1 MSSAVQPGDP
11 TTTVAGGADGF
22 QPSPRLHNDD
32 LAPTTERN
40 WGTYSLFAMW
50 MSDVHSIGGYAFAAG
65 LFFLGLVGWQVFV
78 ALVIGITAVFFL
90 MNLTGFAGQQT
101 GVPFPVIAR
110 ISFGVYGA
118 NLAALIRAIIAIA
131 WYGIQTWLASQAVVV
146 LLISAW
152 PGLEEY
158 TTGGFA
164 GLSPLG
170 WIAFLA
176 LWFLQLL
183 VIRRGMETVRRFQD
197 WAGPAIWVVM
207 FVLAAWIVVEAGSDF
222 SLDLTTRTLEP
233 GAAVH
238 AFFAAIALTITY
250 FSTLLLNFCDFS
262 RFAPDRRTV
271 VLGNFW
277 GLPVNFLGFAL
288 VTVAVTAGSIAVF
301 GEAITDPVEIVAR
314 IDNVWVTVI
323 GAVTFVIAT
332 IGINVVANFVSA
344 SYDLANV
351 APRFIDFRRG
361 GLISAVVAAM
371 ITPWHL
377 YDSPIAIQYFLGGL
391 GALLGPLFGVI
402 FVDYFLVR
410 RQRIAVDELYLDDPR
425 SRYYYRRGWN
435 PKALLAG
442 TPAAA
447 VALVIALYKPL
458 VDWAPFS
465 WFVGVAL
472 AGILYYVITDRDLRQ
487 QELADPATDPT
498 TGPPGDRATGSA
510 PGSRA

>member
-1 MSSAVQPGDP
+1 MTETNTDEGQMSAAVEPG
-11 TTTVAGGADGF
+11 VHGLSVE
-22 QPSPRLHNDD
+22 PSPRLYNED
-32 LAPTTERN
+32 LAPATERG

-65 LFFLGLVGWQVFV
+65 LFFTGLVGWQVFL

-118 NLAALIRAIIAIA
+118 NLAALIRAVIAIA

-146 LLISAW
+146 LTIAAW
-152 PGLEEY
+152 PEASKW
-158 TTGGFA
+158 TDGGFV

-170 WIAFLA
+170 WVAFA
-176 LWFLQLL
+176 VLWALQLL

-197 WAGPAIWVVM
+197 WAGHAIWVVM

-222 SLDLTTRTLEP
+222 SLTLSTDQKSG

-238 AFFAAIALTITY
+238 AFLVAVALTVTY

-262 RFAPDRRTV
+262 RFAPDRATV
-271 VLGNFW
+271 VRGNFW
-277 GLPVNFLGFAL
+277 GLPVNFLAFAL

-301 GEAITDPVEIVAR
+301 GETLTDPVAIVAR

-351 APRFIDFRRG
+351 VPKHIDFRRG
-361 GLISAVVAAM
+361 GLISAVAAVL

-377 YDSPIAIQYFLGGL
+377 YSNPAAINYFLGGL
-391 GALLGPLFGVI
+391 GALLGPLFGII
-402 FVDYFLVR
+402 FIDYFLVR
-410 RQRIAVDELYLDDPR
+410 RQHVSIDELYLDDPR
-425 SRYYYRRGWN
+425 SRYYYTRGWN
-435 PKALLAG
+435 PKALFTFAV
-442 TPAAA
+442 AAA
-447 VALVIALYKPL
+447 VTLPVALYPPL
-458 VDWAPFS
+458 TDVAPFS
-465 WFVGVAL
+465 WFIGVAV
-472 AGILYYVITDRDLRQ
+472 AGGVYYLVAERDIRQ
-487 QELADPATDPT
+487 VELADALVPDDLVPDQIALEGEPV
-498 TGPPGDRATGSA
+498 
-510 PGSRA
+510 

>member
-1 MSSAVQPGDP
+1 MSTPTGPAHGMAVE
-11 TTTVAGGADGF
+11 
-22 QPSPRLHNDD
+22 PSSRLYNED
-32 LAPTTERN
+32 LAPSRERN

-78 ALVIGITAVFFL
+78 AMVIGITAVFFL
-90 MNLTGFAGQQT
+90 MNLTGGAGQRT

-118 NLAALIRAIIAIA
+118 NLAALIRAMIAIA

-146 LLISAW
+146 LAISAR
-152 PGLEEY
+152 PSLEQY
-158 TTGGFA
+158 TDGGFV

-170 WIAFLA
+170 WVAFLV

-207 FVLAAWIVVEAGSDF
+207 FVLAGWILVEAGGNF
-222 SLDLTTRTLEP
+222 SLDLSAKTLEG
-233 GAAVH
+233 GAALH
-238 AFFAAIALTITY
+238 AFFAAIALTVTY

-262 RFAPDRRTV
+262 RFAPSRRTV

-277 GLPVNFLGFAL
+277 GLPVNFLAFAV
-288 VTVAVTAGSIAVF
+288 VTVVCTAGSIAVF
-301 GEAITDPVEIVAR
+301 GEAITDPVAIVER

-323 GAVTFVIAT
+323 GAITFVIAT

-351 APRFIDFRRG
+351 VPKWIDFRRG
-361 GLISAVVAAM
+361 GLISAVVAAL

-377 YDSPIAIQYFLGGL
+377 YSSPVAINYFLGGL
-391 GALLGPLFGVI
+391 GALLGPLFGVM
-402 FVDYFLVR
+402 FVDYYLVR
-410 RQRIAVDELYLDDPR
+410 RQHVVVEELYLDDPR
-425 SRYYYRRGWN
+425 SRYYYNKGWN
-435 PKALLAG
+435 PKALAAFA
-442 TPAAA
+442 PAAV
-447 VALVIALYKPL
+447 VAMVIALYKPL
-458 VDWAPFS
+458 ADWAPFS
-465 WFVGVAL
+465 WFIGVAV
-472 AGILYYVITDRDLRQ
+472 AAVVYYLIAARDVRRS
-487 QELADPATDPT
+487 ELAAVPVA
-498 TGPPGDRATGSA
+498 A
-510 PGSRA
+510 PVEVAPVAEEGRLA

>member
-1 MSSAVQPGDP
+1 MS
-11 TTTVAGGADGF
+11 TTSRTTAHEMSVT
-22 QPSPRLHNDD
+22 PSSRLFNDD
-32 LAPTTERN
+32 LAPSTERT

-78 ALVIGITAVFFL
+78 ALVLGITVVFFL
-90 MNLTGFAGQQT
+90 MNLTGFAGQKT

-146 LLISAW
+146 LAISAR
-152 PGLEEY
+152 PSLADY
-158 TTGGFA
+158 TEGGFA

-170 WIAFLA
+170 WAAFVV
-176 LWFLQLL
+176 LWILQLL

-207 FVLAAWIVVEAGSDF
+207 FVLAAWILVEAGSDF
-222 SLDLTTRTLEP
+222 SLDLGAETVEG

-238 AFFAAIALTITY
+238 AFFAAMALTITY

-262 RFAPDRRTV
+262 RFAPTRRTV
-271 VLGNFW
+271 VVGNFW
-277 GLPVNFLGFAL
+277 GLPVNFLAFAV
-288 VTVAVTAGSIAVF
+288 VTVVVTAGSIAVF
-301 GEAITDPVEIVAR
+301 GEAITDPVEIVDR

-323 GAVTFVIAT
+323 GAATFVIAT

-351 APRFIDFRRG
+351 APKWIDFRRG
-361 GLISAVVAAM
+361 GLISAVVAAL

-377 YDSPIAIQYFLGGL
+377 YSSPVAINYFLGGL

-410 RQRIAVDELYLDDPR
+410 RQHVHVEELYLDDPR

-447 VALVIALYKPL
+447 VALVFALWKPL
-458 VDWAPFS
+458 ADWAPFS
-465 WFVGVAL
+465 WFIGVAI
-472 AGILYYVITDRDLRQ
+472 AGALYYLIAEKEVRQ
-487 QELADPATDPT
+487 AELGMPAEDAGRSTTAGSPT
-498 TGPPGDRATGSA
+498 
-510 PGSRA
+510 

>member
-1 MSSAVQPGDP
+1 MSTRAPAHGMS
-11 TTTVAGGADGF
+11 F
-22 QPSPRLHNDD
+22 EPSSRLYNED
-32 LAPTTERN
+32 LAPSRERS

-78 ALVIGITAVFFL
+78 ALVLGITVVFLL
-90 MNLTGFAGQQT
+90 MNLTGFAGQKT

-118 NLAALIRAIIAIA
+118 NLAALIRAAIAIA

-146 LLISAW
+146 LAVSTRPSLAD
-152 PGLEEY
+152 Y
-158 TTGGFA
+158 TDGGFA

-170 WIAFLA
+170 WVAFA
-176 LWFLQLL
+176 VLWVLQLL

-207 FVLAAWIVVEAGSDF
+207 FVLAAWILIEAGSDF
-222 SLDLTTRTLEP
+222 SLDLGAETKEG

-271 VLGNFW
+271 VRGNFW
-277 GLPVNFLGFAL
+277 GLPVNFLAFAV
-288 VTVAVTAGSIAVF
+288 VTVVCTAGSIAVF
-301 GEAITDPVEIVAR
+301 GEAITDPVAIVER
-314 IDNVWVTVI
+314 IDNAWVTVL
-323 GAVTFVIAT
+323 GAITFIIAT

-351 APRFIDFRRG
+351 APKWIDFRRG
-361 GLISAVVAAM
+361 GLISAVIAAL

-377 YDSPIAIQYFLGGL
+377 YSSPVAINYFLGGL

-410 RQRIAVDELYLDDPR
+410 RQQVHVEELYLDDPR
-425 SRYYYRRGWN
+425 SRYYYRKGWN
-435 PKALLAG
+435 PKALVAG

-447 VALVIALYKPL
+447 VSLFVALYKPL
-458 VDWAPFS
+458 ADWAPFS
-465 WFVGVAL
+465 WFIGVVL
-472 AGILYYVITDRDLRQ
+472 AGATYYLIAEKDMRQ
-487 QELADPATDPT
+487 AELGTPPDPAGADKQ
-498 TGPPGDRATGSA
+498 RSNV
-510 PGSRA
+510 

>member
-1 MSSAVQPGDP
+1 MSATPGP
-11 TTTVAGGADGF
+11 ASHGMSLA
-22 QPSPRLHNDD
+22 PSSRLYNAD
-32 LAPTTERN
+32 LAPTTERT

-78 ALVIGITAVFFL
+78 ALVIGITVVFFL
-90 MNLTGFAGQQT
+90 MNLTGYAGQRT

-118 NLAALIRAIIAIA
+118 NLAALIRAMIAIA

-146 LLISAW
+146 LAISAR
-152 PGLEEY
+152 PSLEGY
-158 TTGGFA
+158 THGGFV

-170 WIAFLA
+170 WVAFGV
-176 LWFLQLL
+176 LWVLQLL

-207 FVLAAWIVVEAGSDF
+207 AVLAVWIVVTAGSDF
-222 SLDLTTRTLEP
+222 SLDLSPKLLTGGE
-233 GAAVH
+233 AVH
-238 AFFAAIALTITY
+238 AFLAAVALTITY

-271 VLGNFW
+271 LLGNFW
-277 GLPVNFLGFAL
+277 GLPVNFLAFAV

-301 GEAITDPVEIVAR
+301 GRAITDPVAIVAR
-314 IDNVWVTVI
+314 IDNVWVTVV
-323 GAVTFVIAT
+323 GAITFVVAT

-344 SYDLANV
+344 SYDLSNV
-351 APRFIDFRRG
+351 APRLIDFRRG
-361 GLISAVVAAM
+361 GLISAVVAVL

-377 YDSPIAIQYFLGGL
+377 YSNPIAINYFLGGL

-402 FVDYFLVR
+402 FVDYYLVR
-410 RQRIAVDELYLDDPR
+410 RQHVAVEELYLDDPR

-447 VALVIALYKPL
+447 LALLVAIYPPL
-458 VDWAPFS
+458 SQWAPFS
-465 WFVGVAL
+465 WFIGVAVAGALYLLL
-472 AGILYYVITDRDLRQ
+472 ADRDVRQ
-487 QELADPATDPT
+487 AGLGTPAEEQ
-498 TGPPGDRATGSA
+498 A
-510 PGSRA
+510 PVRGAGGRPA

>member
-1 MSSAVQPGDP
+1 MDIRER
-11 TTTVAGGADGF
+11 
-22 QPSPRLHNDD
+22 SPRLWNDD

-65 LFFLGLVGWQVFV
+65 LFFTGLVGWQVFV
-78 ALVIGITAVFFL
+78 ALILGISAVFFL

-110 ISFGVYGA
+110 ISYGVYGA

-146 LLISAW
+146 LAVAAW
-152 PGLEEY
+152 PDVAQW
-158 TTGGFA
+158 TDGGFLGLDPA
-164 GLSPLG
+164 G
-170 WIAFLA
+170 WVAFA
-176 LWFLQLL
+176 VLWVLQLF

-207 FVLAAWIVVEAGSDF
+207 FALAVWIVVEAGSDF
-222 SLDLTTRTLEP
+222 SLNLYTQEKGG

-238 AFFAAIALTITY
+238 AFLVAIALTITY
-250 FSTLLLNFCDFS
+250 FSTLLLNFCDFA

-271 VLGNFW
+271 LLGNFW
-277 GLPVNFLGFAL
+277 GLPVNFLAFAI
-288 VTVAVTAGSIAVF
+288 VTVTVTAGAIAVF

-323 GAVTFVIAT
+323 GAITFVIAT

-344 SYDLANV
+344 SYDLSNV
-351 APRFIDFRRG
+351 APKHIDFRRG
-361 GLISAVVAAM
+361 GVISAVAAVV

-377 YDSPIAIQYFLGGL
+377 YSSPDAIFYFLGGL

-402 FVDYFLVR
+402 FTDFFLIR
-410 RQRIAVDELYLDDPR
+410 RQHVHVDELYVDDPPG
-425 SRYYYRRGWN
+425 RYHYTNGWN
-435 PKALLAG
+435 PKALVA
-442 TPAAA
+442 TAVAAA
-447 VALVIALYKPL
+447 ISLPVSLYRPWA
-458 VDWAPFS
+458 DAAPFS
-465 WFVGVAL
+465 WFLGVIVA
-472 AGILYYVITDRDLRQ
+472 AGVYYAIAETDIRKR
-487 QELADPATDPT
+487 ELEEPAPV
-498 TGPPGDRATGSA
+498 ASEGS
-510 PGSRA
+510 PV